1 MKIIIIAAL
10 NNKRVIGKDGK
21 IPWHVSEDLKR
32 FKRLTLGHVVLMGRK
47 SYDSLGKPLPGRRN
61 VVLTSR
67 KIAGVETFA
76 SINAAL
82 DALNDQEK
90 VYVIG
95 GGEIFK
101 LFLER
106 ADEMYLTLINND
118 IEGDTFFPRYDHLIG
133 TRYRLVKEEKHEGFI
148 FQDYSRIDFS

>member
-1 MKIIIIAAL
+1 MKIVIIAAL

-47 SYDSLGKPLPGRRN
+47 SYESLGKPLPGRRN
-61 VVLTSR
+61 IVLTSR
-67 KIAGVETFA
+67 KIAGVETFT
-76 SINAAL
+76 SIDAAL
-82 DALNDQEK
+82 VALKDQEK

-106 ADEMYLTLINND
+106 AEEMRLTLIKND
-118 IEGDTFFPRYDHLIG
+118 IEGDTFFPRYDHLVG
-133 TRYRLVKEEKHEGFI
+133 TRYRLVKEEEHEGYI
-148 FQDYSRIDFS
+148 FKDYSRIGHS

>member
-1 MKIIIIAAL
+1 MKTIIIAAL

-47 SYDSLGKPLPGRRN
+47 SFESLGKPLPDRRN

-82 DALNDQEK
+82 DALKDQEK

-106 ADEMYLTLINND
+106 ADEMRLTLINND
-118 IEGDTFFPRYDHLIG
+118 IDGDTFFPQYDHLIG
-133 TRYRLVKEEKHEGFI
+133 TQYRLVKEEKHEGFI
-148 FQDYSRIDFS
+148 FKDYSRIQLS